1 MASPQIDLGKYWK
14 NKFSKSIYRTPAV
27 HETPGGAG
35 LSRGMY
41 EKKQNIS
48 Y

>member
-14 NKFSKSIYRTPAV
+14 KKFSKSIYRTPLG

-35 LSRGMY
+35 LSRRM
-41 EKKQNIS
+41 
-48 Y
+48 